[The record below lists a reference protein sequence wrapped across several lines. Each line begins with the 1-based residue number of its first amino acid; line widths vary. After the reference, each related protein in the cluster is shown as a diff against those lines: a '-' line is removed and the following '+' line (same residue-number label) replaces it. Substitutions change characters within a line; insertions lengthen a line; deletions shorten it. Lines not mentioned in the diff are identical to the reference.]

1 MEKLS
6 INLTLDELD
15 IITCMLEG
23 YQENMPENDED
34 KNTVDGLVDKFFE
47 FTDKISSLSEY
58 LTGDDWPENAA
69 ATLSIDE
76 DSIKK
81 AVAK

>member
-6 INLTLDELD
+6 IKLTLDELD

-23 YQENMPENDED
+23 YQENMSKDDED
-34 KNTVDGLVDKFFE
+34 KETVNNLVEKFFE

-58 LTGDDWPENAA
+58 ITGDDWPETAEA
-69 ATLSIDE
+69 ELSIDE
-76 DSIKK
+76 QSIKEAASK
-81 AVAK
+81 